1 MRVSG
6 VRALSLYM
14 NNLRTFLL
22 ILGGIS
28 FITVIGAAVYEHL
41 AVVPVWASAV
51 PASLAVFQGE
61 YALRA
66 QNFWIPIHPV
76 TLILVASALVLNWQT
91 PRRNFILTT
100 LAGYLLVLVIT
111 FIYFVP
117 ELMALTQSAYSTA
130 VDPELT
136 RRAGLWETLSLVR
149 LAFLFVL
156 AVLLLHGLSLPA
168 EDRAV

>member
-1 MRVSG
+1 
-6 VRALSLYM
+6 M

-28 FITVIGAAVYEHL
+28 FITVIGGAVYEHL

-51 PASLAVFQGE
+51 PASLAMFQGE

-76 TLILVASALVLNWQT
+76 TLLLLTSALVLNWQT
-91 PRRNFILTT
+91 PRRKFILTT
-100 LAGYLLVLVIT
+100 LAGYLLLLLIT
-111 FIYFVP
+111 LIYFVP
-117 ELMALTQSAYSTA
+117 ELLALTQSAYSTA

-136 RRAGLWETLSLVR
+136 RRAGMWETLSLVR

-156 AVLLLHGLSLPA
+156 AVFLLHGLSLPA
-168 EDRAV
+168 EDRVV